1 MKKLSEGVG
10 VVDPWLPVQRRGFL
24 QCFPKI
30 LMLVEFVKS
39 HNAFEMLRTSEV
51 MAGTTVLVDG
61 SYKKGTWGV
70 GAVMEHPSEALIFF
84 SLDCLH
90 GSRCLLL

>member
-1 MKKLSEGVG
+1 MKNFSEGVG
-10 VVDPWLPVQRRGFL
+10 VVDPWLPVQRRGFF

-30 LMLVEFVKS
+30 LRLVGFMKS

-70 GAVMEHPSEALIFF
+70 GAVMEHPSAALNFF
-84 SLDCLH
+84 SLACLH
-90 GSRCLLL
+90 G